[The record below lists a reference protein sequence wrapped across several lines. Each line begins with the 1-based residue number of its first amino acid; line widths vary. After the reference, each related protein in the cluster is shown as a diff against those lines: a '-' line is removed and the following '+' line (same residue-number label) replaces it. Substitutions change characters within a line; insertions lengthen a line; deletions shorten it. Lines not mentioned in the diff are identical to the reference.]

1 MAEKAE
7 YRKPKT
13 AEGMTRL
20 ILDDGRYPLDAFE
33 FLHEGLELAGRRV
46 YGNKAEPARGRRH
59 VTGAQLCEAARDLAL
74 ERWGPLAL
82 TVLRRWRIGSTIDFG
97 HMVYL
102 LVNNDFMQKTDEDS
116 LEDFRDVY
124 DFGAA
129 FPTRGDFELKE

>member
-1 MAEKAE
+1 
-7 YRKPKT
+7 
-13 AEGMTRL
+13 
-20 ILDDGRYPLDAFE
+20 
-33 FLHEGLELAGRRV
+33 
-46 YGNKAEPARGRRH
+46 
-59 VTGAQLCEAARDLAL
+59 
-74 ERWGPLAL
+74 LAL